1 MELRLLFCV
10 MFVIIN
16 KTSASDIDNENL
28 EKRIEHLEQYIQNLE
43 ANLVKK

>member
-10 MFVIIN
+10 IFVIIN
-16 KTSASDIDNENL
+16 ATRASDIEKL